1 MIRRKPRAIV
11 VGSFADPAGQEWDR
25 DTKAFA
31 TALDAIEALGPNN
44 PAYDELA
51 FELGTTPMDLEDYLH
66 RCDPEKAMDA
76 LIRVLQVRPGVALKV
91 FPSFHEA
98 RTFIALIQQM
108 ADRKEKERI
117 RHRGY

>member
-1 MIRRKPRAIV
+1 M
-11 VGSFADPAGQEWDR
+11 GTFADASLQEWDR
-25 DTKAFA
+25 DTKAYA
-31 TALDAIEALGPNN
+31 TALDAVEDMGPTN

-51 FELGTTPMDLEDYLH
+51 IELGTTPLDLIDYLKD
-66 RCDPEKAMDA
+66 CDPEKAMDA

-108 ADRKEKERI
+108 ADRKEKERL
-117 RHRGY
+117 RKRGY